1 MIAFNQMTVAVE
13 PFGAGVSR
21 QRLLADERVKD
32 AGMRLDRIKLAAGA
46 SMQFDLSKKTIAWM
60 QVLEG
65 GVTFHAYYTDRMTE
79 AHSAFLPPGFDATL
93 ISSNGASFLYAEI
106 PDVGPVH
113 SGTVNSRPLF
123 IVTEWEREPV
133 LASEHDARKR
143 IHLVAADMCET
154 TAMQVEMVIYPSG
167 SVAPDSHHE
176 GADTF
181 FYFITGRG
189 TAQANGQEYSISQG
203 DLVYFPDGERHSI
216 KAAAGSDMRFLEFH
230 VPAEFKT
237 VWTDPSKISAWR
249 STDRDIHG
257 RETLLDEKERKAFR
271 FVFPWA
277 V

>member
-1 MIAFNQMTVAVE
+1 VIAFNQTNVAAE
-13 PFGAGVSR
+13 QFGTGVSR
-21 QRLLADERVKD
+21 QRLLTDERVNGTK
-32 AGMRLDRIKLAAGA
+32 MRLDRIKLAPGA
-46 SMQFDLSKKTIAWM
+46 SMQLHNSPTTLAWF

-79 AHSAFLPPGFDATL
+79 AHSAFLPPGFNATL
-93 ISSNGASFLYAEI
+93 LSDRGASLLYAEI
-106 PDVGPVH
+106 PDIDRVH
-113 SGTVNSRPLF
+113 AGGVNSRPLF

-154 TAMQVEMVIYPSG
+154 AAMQVEMVIYPSG

-181 FYFITGRG
+181 LYILTGRC
-189 TAQANGQEYSISQG
+189 TARAKGQEYSISQG

-216 KAAAGSDMRFLEFH
+216 KAAAGGDMRFLEFH

-257 RETLLDEKERKAFR
+257 RETLLDRKERKSFR

-277 V
+277 R